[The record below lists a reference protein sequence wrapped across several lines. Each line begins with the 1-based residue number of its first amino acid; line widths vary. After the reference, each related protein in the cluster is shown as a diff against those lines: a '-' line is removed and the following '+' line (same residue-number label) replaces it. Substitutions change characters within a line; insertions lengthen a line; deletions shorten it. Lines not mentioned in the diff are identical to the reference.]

1 MYGFV
6 LRCTNSYINLS
17 ISTTSRPQLVARPTN
32 LGECEDEPDR
42 GLKSDAGAR
51 TVVMLDDTLTRRD
64 VLAHAGTAAAGATGL
79 GVADRTTEATGE
91 ERTLDARGGDDC
103 DPEPLGPDVA
113 VVGARREDGDL
124 VVRAGEA
131 ITFDASGTESAAPV
145 DSFVWDVAGERIEG
159 ERVHHAFEQGG
170 GVASVRLAVTDES
183 GRSASTSVDLHVLAR
198 ERYNESPTPVH
209 EVSPARTYDDGYVVR
224 AGQLVTFDA
233 RESRD
238 PDGDVVAYE
247 WAFRRGAKQGAVVEH
262 TFRRRGNYE
271 VMLSVTDD
279 GGATESI
286 DVPVHVT
293 R

>member
-1 MYGFV
+1 
-6 LRCTNSYINLS
+6 
-17 ISTTSRPQLVARPTN
+17 VA
-32 LGECEDEPDR
+32 DR
-42 GLKSDAGAR
+42 RLKSDAGTR
-51 TVVMLDDTLTRRD
+51 VGVMFDDTLTRRD

-79 GVADRTTEATGE
+79 GVADRTTEAENE
-91 ERTLDARGGDDC
+91 ERTLDARGGEDC
-103 DPEPLGPDVA
+103 ETAHVRPDAA

-145 DSFVWDVAGERIEG
+145 DSYVWDVAGERIEG

-170 GVASVRLAVTDES
+170 AVATVRLGVTDEV

-198 ERYNESPTPVH
+198 ERYNEPPTPVH
-209 EVSPARTYDDGYVVR
+209 DVSPARTYDDGYVVQ
-224 AGQLVTFDA
+224 AGERVTFDA
-233 RESRD
+233 RESQD
-238 PDGDVVAYE
+238 SDGDVVGYE
-247 WAFRRGAKQGAVVEH
+247 WGFRRGAKQGAVVEH

-271 VMLSVTDD
+271 VTLSVTDD